1 MTATVNIK
9 ANVNM
14 GQMMQFRLQQQ
25 KLLQGMRR
33 PKLEENAAFTS
44 IPEEEERTIALSCYI
59 KIKKNPV
66 TAIIDT
72 GTTVSIM
79 TYKLMKK
86 LRLDIDEPSQII
98 IVTANGQRKRALK
111 TLKNVPL

>member
-44 IPEEEERTIALSCYI
+44 IPEEEERTMALRCHI

-72 GTTVSIM
+72 GAAVSIM
-79 TYKLMKK
+79 THKLMKK
-86 LRLDIDEPSQII
+86 LGLDIDEPSQII
-98 IVTANGQRKRALK
+98 IITANG
-111 TLKNVPL
+111 